1 MLERLKSIGRWAQSL
16 NGWMLIFGGVP
27 AAVSTVGG
35 LINGIPWWLLI
46 PLFGS
51 TFLVFTSGSY
61 FGVRGYDYVVARS
74 ESRKELSQ
82 VADALQDM
90 LRVGHETLQ
99 IRAIVDLWASSS
111 RMDWNVKLR
120 TIKEAVSQN
129 KIRATPDRM
138 SVNKKTSVNVEDVIA
153 LLRSGEI
160 EKIWN

>member
-1 MLERLKSIGRWAQSL
+1 
-16 NGWMLIFGGVP
+16 MLIFGGIP

-46 PLFGS
+46 PLFGT

-61 FGVRGYDYVVARS
+61 IGLRGYDYVVARS

-82 VADALQDM
+82 VADALQGM
-90 LRVGHETLQ
+90 LKVGHETLQ
-99 IRAIVDLWASSS
+99 IRAVVDQWASPSS
-111 RMDWNVKLR
+111 MDWNVKLR

-129 KIRATPDRM
+129 KIRAISDGM
-138 SVNKKTSVNVEDVIA
+138 SVSKKTSVNVEDVIA

-160 EKIWN
+160 EKIWDSS